1 MSSPHAREPGMMMA
15 NSRPPRNPALDFTKG
30 ALVLFMVLYHW
41 LNYFISADGDFYRY
55 IRFVTPS
62 FIFISGF
69 LISNIYLA
77 KYEFSDPRLPKR
89 LLQRGL
95 KILAIFVVLN
105 IVISLLLSRSHDG
118 RTLFS
123 LFSASNLFAIYVTGN
138 TVIAGGGKLAAFYVL
153 VPISY
158 LLVLS
163 AGLLIL
169 GRFFKYVFQAAFVLS
184 LGSIIAI
191 DLAGFKSANLELLT
205 IGLLGVLFGYI
216 PIDRI
221 NRFVRHPYPLVG
233 AYLCYLIAI
242 TFWNAVYPIQVVG
255 VCLSVTLIYL
265 VGSKEGE
272 PGRGRRHVN
281 LLGSYSLFG
290 YIIQIAILQIL
301 YRGLRHVHLG
311 REALI
316 LSFFAA
322 FALTMIS
329 VEVVDRLRARSTVV
343 DKLHKAVFA

>member
-1 MSSPHAREPGMMMA
+1 MA
-15 NSRPPRNPALDFTKG
+15 NSRPQRNPALDFTKG

-55 IRFVTPS
+55 IRFVTPA
-62 FIFISGF
+62 FIFITGF
-69 LISNIYLA
+69 LISNVYLA
-77 KYEFSDPRLPKR
+77 KYELSDSRLPKR

-105 IVISLLLSRSHDG
+105 MVISLLLSRSHDG

-153 VPISY
+153 VPIGY

-184 LGSIIAI
+184 LGSIIAL

-205 IGLLGVLFGYI
+205 IGLLGVLLGYI

-301 YRGLRHVHLG
+301 YRGLRHVNLG
-311 REALI
+311 TEALI

>member
-1 MSSPHAREPGMMMA
+1 MA
-15 NSRPPRNPALDFTKG
+15 NPRPLRNPALDFTKG

-62 FIFISGF
+62 FIFITGF
-69 LISNIYLA
+69 VISNVYLA
-77 KYEFSDPRLPKR
+77 KYELSDSRLPKR

-169 GRFFKYVFQAAFVLS
+169 FQLRLPGRVRVVLGQHHCPRFGGVQERES
-184 LGSIIAI
+184 RASNDRTPGSTVRVYSHRAHQPLREAPLPARGCLSGLPDRDHVLECRVPYPGCGCLPKRHAHLSGGVKGRRARERTKACEFAWLIFALWIHHPDRYIANP
-191 DLAGFKSANLELLT
+191 LPRSSSCQSGNGSANSILFRRLRTDNDQCGSRGSLESQ
-205 IGLLGVLFGYI
+205 V
-216 PIDRI
+216 DRS
-221 NRFVRHPYPLVG
+221 RQ
-233 AYLCYLIAI
+233 IAQGG
-242 TFWNAVYPIQVVG
+242 F
-255 VCLSVTLIYL
+255 CLS
-265 VGSKEGE
+265 
-272 PGRGRRHVN
+272 
-281 LLGSYSLFG
+281 
-290 YIIQIAILQIL
+290 
-301 YRGLRHVHLG
+301 
-311 REALI
+311 
-316 LSFFAA
+316 
-322 FALTMIS
+322 
-329 VEVVDRLRARSTVV
+329 
-343 DKLHKAVFA
+343 